1 MSISKDKLNEYID
14 LYLNDVADYGSN
26 KDNIIAENTLK
37 PVKYLILESKKDVMT
52 TLLEMAVKS
61 NMEGREVIEDFIL
74 YLENL

>member
-37 PVKYLILESKKDVMT
+37 LVKYLILESKKDAMT

-61 NMEGREVIEDFIL
+61 NIEGKEVIDDFII

>member
-61 NMEGREVIEDFIL
+61 NMEGREVIEDFII

>member
-14 LYLNDVADYGSN
+14 LYLNDVADYGSD

-37 PVKYLILESKKDVMT
+37 PVKYLILESKKDAMM

>member
-37 PVKYLILESKKDVMT
+37 PVKYLILESKKDAMT

-61 NMEGREVIEDFIL
+61 NIEGKEVIDDFII